1 MQGDL
6 SRETF
11 DARKHYTAV
20 RLQQGRVLT
29 DADFNEQGDITRQR
43 LEHLARDVLQARAEL
58 R

>member
-11 DARKHYTAV
+11 DPRAHHTAV

-29 DADFNEQGDITRQR
+29 DADFNEQGDLTRHRHER
-43 LEHLARDVLQARAEL
+43 LA
-58 R
+58 